1 MQKYCEN
8 NFSWKRR
15 PTRVVNVGDVPVG
28 GNNPIR
34 IQSMT
39 ISHTMDTEKT
49 VKEAIELY
57 EAGCEVVRIT
67 APSLKEA
74 QNLKN
79 IREAI
84 HKRGY
89 KIPLVADIHF
99 KPDAAMIAAD
109 FVDKVRIN
117 PGNFADKKKFAILE
131 YTDSEYQAEL
141 ERIEKKFAPLV
152 KKCKTNGV
160 SMRIG
165 TNHGSLSDRIMN
177 RFGDTPEGMVE
188 SALEFVRICESYNYK
203 DLIISMKASNA
214 QVMIQAYRL
223 LASRMYEFGMDYPF
237 HLGVTE
243 AGDGE
248 DGRIKSAVGIGSLLE
263 DGIGDTIRVSLTED
277 SIHEIP
283 VAYALA
289 KKYNQFIS
297 SEGLTSSSG
306 SQSESKLRAS
316 LGVRH
321 SEISEK
327 RNPFVYE
334 KRETIELQNGT
345 FNFGGNYTL
354 PVETQF
360 FEDFEHFPETVKIIN
375 DCLKAESKTE
385 IIRFWI
391 EESEAEKFETFVKKA
406 QKLNS
411 DFFNALTVE
420 SSSAKV
426 FEKFKSVASKF
437 ALLVENGTKNSTLT
451 QSISFAKN
459 SERLLEICFKIDS
472 DSTFE
477 ILEEKLNSILKT
489 DFENLTFSFKTSPGI
504 SSVPFYR
511 FLTAFLENKESKLPI
526 TLIANTFG
534 EEEEQLLRSATE
546 IGSLLCD
553 GIGDSVLVVG
563 SGNPEILARVS
574 YGILQ
579 ATRTRISKTDFISC
593 PSCGRTLFDL
603 QEVTEKIKK
612 RTDHLVG
619 VKIAIMGCIV
629 NGPGEM
635 ADADFGYVGSVPG
648 KINLFVGKEC
658 VKTGIPEI
666 EAVDRLVDL
675 IKENDKWIEKV

>member
-8 NFSWKRR
+8 NFSSKRR
-15 PTRVVNVGDVPVG
+15 PTRVVNVGDVSVG
-28 GNNPIR
+28 GKNPIR

-39 ISHTMDTEKT
+39 ISHTMNTEKT
-49 VKEAIELY
+49 VQEAIELY
-57 EAGCEVVRIT
+57 EAGCEIVRVT

-79 IREAI
+79 IRNAI
-84 HKRGY
+84 QKQGY

-131 YTDSEYQAEL
+131 YTDSEYETEL
-141 ERIEKKFAPLV
+141 QRIKKKFAPLV
-152 KKCKTNGV
+152 KKCKSNGV

-203 DLIISMKASNA
+203 DLIISMKASNP

-223 LASRMYEFGMDYPF
+223 LASRMYELGMDYPF

-243 AGDGE
+243 AGDGV
-248 DGRIKSAVGIGSLLE
+248 DGRIKSAVGIGALLE

-289 KKYNQFIS
+289 KRYNKFIS
-297 SEGLTSSSG
+297 ESLIYSSG
-306 SQSESKLRAS
+306 SKTDTPKDSIAEKNSKI
-316 LGVRH
+316 V
-321 SEISEK
+321 EK
-327 RNPFVYE
+327 RNPFVFQ
-334 KRETIELQNGT
+334 KRETLELQNGT
-345 FNFGGNYTL
+345 FKFGGNSTV

-360 FEDFEHFPETVKIIN
+360 FEDFEHFTETLKIIN
-375 DCLKAESKTE
+375 GCLKAESKTE
-385 IIRFWI
+385 FVRFWI
-391 EESEAEKFETFVKKA
+391 EQTEADKFETFVKKA

-411 DFFNALTVE
+411 DFFNALTIE
-420 SSSAKV
+420 SSSLRV
-426 FEKFKSVASKF
+426 FEKFRNIASKF
-437 ALLVENGTKNSTLT
+437 AILVENEIQNPTLKT
-451 QSISFAKN
+451 AIDFAKS
-459 SERLLEICFKIDS
+459 SEKILEVCFKVNS
-472 DSTFE
+472 KTTFE
-477 ILEEKLNSILKT
+477 SLKEKINFILQTNFQK
-489 DFENLTFSFKTSPGI
+489 LTFSFKTSPGI

-563 SGNPEILARVS
+563 SGNPETLTRIS

-579 ATRTRISKTDFISC
+579 AARTRISKTDFISC

-603 QEVTEKIKK
+603 QEVTEKIKE

-635 ADADFGYVGSVPG
+635 ADADFGYVGSVSG

-658 VKTGIPEI
+658 VKMGIPET

-675 IKENDKWIEKV
+675 IKENDKWIEKN

>member
-1 MQKYCEN
+1 MPKYCEN

-15 PTRVVNVGDVPVG
+15 PTRVVNVGDIPVG

-57 EAGCEVVRIT
+57 EAGCEIVRIT

-79 IREAI
+79 IRNEI
-84 HKRGY
+84 QKLGY

-131 YTDSEYQAEL
+131 YADSEYQEEL

-203 DLIISMKASNA
+203 DIIISMKASNP

-223 LASRMYEFGMDYPF
+223 LAARMYEFGMDYPF

-248 DGRIKSAVGIGSLLE
+248 DGRVKSAVGIGSLLE

-297 SEGLTSSSG
+297 EGSN

-316 LGVRH
+316 LGVRQ

-334 KRETIELQNGT
+334 KRETIELQNGD
-345 FNFGGNYTL
+345 FHFGGNYTI

-360 FEDFEHFPETVKIIN
+360 FEDFENFTDTVKIIN

-385 IIRFWI
+385 IVRFWI
-391 EESEAEKFETFVKKA
+391 EENDAEKFGTFIKKA
-406 QKLNS
+406 QKLNP
-411 DFFNALTVE
+411 DFFTTLTIE
-420 SSSAKV
+420 SSSTKV
-426 FEKFKSVASKF
+426 FEKFKNEASKF
-437 ALLVENGTKNSTLT
+437 ALLVENETVDSVLGSAV
-451 QSISFAKN
+451 SFAQN
-459 SERLLEICFKIDS
+459 SEKLLEICFKINS
-472 DSTFE
+472 QTTFE
-477 ILEEKLNSILKT
+477 ILDEKLNFILGAK
-489 DFENLTFSFKTSPGI
+489 FENLTFSFKTSPGI

-511 FLTAFLENKESKLPI
+511 FLAALLENRNSKLPI
-526 TLIANTFG
+526 TLVANTFG

-563 SGNPEILARVS
+563 SGNPEILTRIS

-658 VKTGIPEI
+658 VKMGIPED

-675 IKENDKWIEKV
+675 IKEHDKWIEKE